1 MEKNSEVKRTES
13 PRHPSEPPMAVPGCK
28 RSLLT
33 VGVSGWEP
41 TAPIQRDSIGGPD
54 QKIFDFQEKPS
65 ILHRPSGDAEKRF
78 EINKKKRVK
87 KKNDDEPL
95 NNIQIFIEDD
105 VVPEE
110 SENILEPAKKR
121 GRKPKG
127 GKLTLNCQKK
137 NETVNSIANIIL
149 HLKCSINDLSEYNNK
164 LHKMVKYPLEY
175 DPTVPPDIYT
185 YSNMDNTTPFSM
197 YEQDRHTSEN
207 KASSIVDQC
216 MLQTPTSYLDS
227 INYSRLNE
235 PTELDLGRFTEG
247 YRPGVKHNNDGERSS
262 ESLQELVSHTVSKQ
276 SFQSG
281 TTHLQCG
288 GSEEHPTQLLNSQRM
303 KETLSMCSDE
313 KFGAKDGVIGAFLSF
328 SEARENNVRL
338 AHMDPTNLD
347 NIRPSLGEHR
357 PEEFGQRIND
367 STLLT
372 SILGMERLDSRS
384 LCTEQGG
391 PHSGSDAL
399 GSDALGASTLNASGV
414 LRHPKPEWRLNQ
426 DIPAY
431 TDTAFFTQ
439 KNQHINVL
447 DGTIATEV
455 ASDIAKAECDTT
467 NMKDINTKLKRLKI
481 HLYKNHNY
489 EKKSACF
496 WCTYDYDNPTCYIPK
511 YEMDDKIYGYGSFC
525 RPECAVAYLMKEN
538 IDDSMK
544 FERYHLLNQI
554 YSKVY
559 NFKKNIKPAP
569 NPYYLLEKYYG
580 NLTIQEYRK
589 LLKTEHMLLVID
601 KPLTRILPEL
611 HEDNEDILLNTYAS
625 GNSNHT
631 VQNNTGVYK
640 VKRSSDKTAGPS
652 KSSIIK
658 DIFT

>member
-1 MEKNSEVKRTES
+1 MEKNTDINNS
-13 PRHPSEPPMAVPGCK
+13 
-28 RSLLT
+28 
-33 VGVSGWEP
+33 
-41 TAPIQRDSIGGPD
+41 
-54 QKIFDFQEKPS
+54 
-65 ILHRPSGDAEKRF
+65 
-78 EINKKKRVK
+78 EINKKKRGK
-87 KKNDDEPL
+87 KKSDVELTNDSINKNTTP
-95 NNIQIFIEDD
+95 NIQIFIEDD
-105 VVPEE
+105 IVEE
-110 SENILEPAKKR
+110 QNQAEALTEPAKKR

-137 NETVNSIANIIL
+137 NETINSIANIIL
-149 HLKCSINDLSEYNNK
+149 HLKCSINDLSEYNYK
-164 LHKMVKYPLEY
+164 LNKMVKYPLEY
-175 DPTVPPDIYT
+175 DPSIPPDIYT
-185 YSNMDNTTPFSM
+185 YSNMDNATPFSM
-197 YEQDRHTSEN
+197 YEQDRHTNEN
-207 KASSIVDQC
+207 TASSIIDQC

-235 PTELDLGRFTEG
+235 PSELDIQLSSLHGKGIIEPRFYSDPLEKLRLSDHCGQRSVASLPDEFGHMAFTPPTTNSVGEVKRTEPLCG
-247 YRPGVKHNNDGERSS
+247 SKRFDRRSP
-262 ESLQELVSHTVSKQ
+262 
-276 SFQSG
+276 
-281 TTHLQCG
+281 
-288 GSEEHPTQLLNSQRM
+288 EEFGPTQLL
-303 KETLSMCSDE
+303 T
-313 KFGAKDGVIGAFLSF
+313 
-328 SEARENNVRL
+328 
-338 AHMDPTNLD
+338 T
-347 NIRPSLGEHR
+347 
-357 PEEFGQRIND
+357 
-367 STLLT
+367 
-372 SILGMERLDSRS
+372 
-384 LCTEQGG
+384 
-391 PHSGSDAL
+391 
-399 GSDALGASTLNASGV
+399 
-414 LRHPKPEWRLNQ
+414 NQ

-439 KNQHINVL
+439 KNQHLSVL
-447 DGTIATEV
+447 GGAIATEV
-455 ASDIAKAECDTT
+455 ATDIAKAECDIT
-467 NMKDINTKLKRLKI
+467 NIKDINAKLKRLKI

-554 YSKVY
+554 YSKIY
-559 NFKKNIKPAP
+559 DFKKNIKPAP

-640 VKRSSDKTAGPS
+640 VKRSSDKAAGPS

-658 DIFT
+658 DIFM